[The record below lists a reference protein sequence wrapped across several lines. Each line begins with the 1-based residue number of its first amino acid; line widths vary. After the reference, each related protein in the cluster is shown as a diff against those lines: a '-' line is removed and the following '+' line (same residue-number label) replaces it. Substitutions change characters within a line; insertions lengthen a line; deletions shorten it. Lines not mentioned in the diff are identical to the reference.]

1 MSNHVSQPNI
11 KFSQSIGREFDG
23 TLKKRVRDYFK
34 DNNISKHA
42 NLNMVFKTV
51 FMISLYLV
59 PFILMLS
66 GVITNIWLIAL
77 CWVIMGVAMAGI
89 GMAVMHDANHG
100 AYSKNETVNMLIGRV
115 IGLIGGFAAN
125 WKIQHNILHHSYT
138 NVDEYDED
146 ISAPISWLRFSP
158 NTEHKKAH
166 KFQYLY
172 AWFFYGFMTISWMTL
187 KDFLQLSRY
196 KKKGLTETQSK
207 KFYPLLI
214 ELIINKII
222 YYGVFIVLPIILIDI
237 SWWYF
242 PIFIFMMHFVAG
254 FILAIVFQLAHVV
267 PDAAFVKA
275 DENNAIENNWAIHQL
290 QTTVN
295 FAPKS
300 HLLYWFVG
308 GLNFQVE
315 HHLFPNICHV
325 HYKKISQIVKDT
337 AKEFGIPYYSEPTF
351 ASALASHT
359 RMLKQLG
366 KA

>member
-1 MSNHVSQPNI
+1 MSNNISQPSI

-34 DNNISKHA
+34 DKNISKYA
-42 NLNMVFKTV
+42 NFGMVFKTV

-59 PFILMLS
+59 PFILMLT
-66 GVITNIWLIAL
+66 GVITNIWLITL
-77 CWVIMGVAMAGI
+77 CWIIMGVAMAGI

-100 AYSKNETVNMLIGRV
+100 AYSKNETVNMLIGKV

-138 NVDEYDED
+138 NIDGYDED
-146 ISAPISWLRFSP
+146 INAPISWLRFSP
-158 NTEHKKAH
+158 NQTRKKAH
-166 KFQYLY
+166 KFQHLY
-172 AWFFYGFMTISWMTL
+172 AWFFYGFMTVSWMTL
-187 KDFLQLSRY
+187 KDFVQLSRY
-196 KKKGLTETQSK
+196 KKRGLTSTQSQ
-207 KFYPLLI
+207 KFYPLVI
-214 ELIINKII
+214 ELVINKIL
-222 YYGVFIVLPIILIDI
+222 YYGIFIVLPIILIDI

-242 PIFIFMMHFVAG
+242 PIFIFLMHFVAG
-254 FILAIVFQLAHVV
+254 FILAVVFQLAHVV
-267 PDAAFVKA
+267 PDAQFPVA
-275 DENNAIENNWAIHQL
+275 DESNSIENNWAIHQL

-300 HLLYWFVG
+300 NILYWFVG

-315 HHLFPNICHV
+315 HHLFPNICHI
-325 HYKKISQIVKDT
+325 HYKKISEIVKTT
-337 AKEFGIPYYSEPTF
+337 AKEFGVPYNSQPTF
-351 ASALASHT
+351 LSALASHA